1 MLHESLNILTVS
13 LGVFV
18 EEIHQLIV
26 LIFNLLQ
33 LPDQLLLSFRSHLGV
48 LAEFLLIRVT
58 VGLKLEN
65 SMTQTL
71 NLFFGHHQVHVQL
84 IILFYQ
90 SIYFVLKSWR
100 N

>member
-1 MLHESLNILTVS
+1 MQK
-13 LGVFV
+13 
-18 EEIHQLIV
+18 IHQLIV

-33 LPDQLLLSFRSHLGV
+33 LPDQLLLSFRSHLGMF
-48 LAEFLLIRVT
+48 AEFLLIRVT

-71 NLFFGHHQVHVQL
+71 NLFLGHHQVHVQL